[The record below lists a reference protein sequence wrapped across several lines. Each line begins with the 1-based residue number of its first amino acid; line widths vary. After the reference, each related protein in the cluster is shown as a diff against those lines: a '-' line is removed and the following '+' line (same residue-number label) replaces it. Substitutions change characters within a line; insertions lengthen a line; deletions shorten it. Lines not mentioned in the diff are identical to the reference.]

1 MYSIKLELPTD
12 EAEWQAFTQGA
23 QKTKKQRGLWYRTR
37 YDQICHTLL
46 SEAEGHKSI
55 PSNLPQLSN
64 FLILLGL
71 SSGVLDFLR
80 RQKEPFFE
88 TRHALSRLGSVL
100 PAIHSR
106 LMAGPEGA
114 MKTHGR
120 AVYHITVI
128 ALCTPLDDL
137 EQAANDGFS
146 RTGRTP
152 KQHTRG
158 AIIRLLTKHKVGA
171 EPARHAVHLLKL
183 YLMPPLNPEPPSD
196 QGAVDGLLA
205 ASGILSPTI
214 YSPYEPSAL
223 YFGVLTLWAYHI
235 GRVIDDD
242 ERAGTQ
248 AAEISSGAE
257 VGPHTQQ
264 SRGPSSSPFVS
275 ITADL
280 QDIEAA
286 IDKEDG
292 HACRRHWRKI
302 VQHVSTKLAARRN
315 SNAQEYSQVLR
326 LLSDNISI

>member
-1 MYSIKLELPTD
+1 MKLELPTD
-12 EAEWQAFTQGA
+12 EAEWQTFTQSA
-23 QKTKKQRGLWYRTR
+23 QKTKKQRGTAYRTR
-37 YDQICHTLL
+37 YNEICHTLL

-80 RQKEPFFE
+80 RQKEPFFD

-120 AVYHITVI
+120 AVYHVTVI

-152 KQHTRG
+152 KQHTRA

-196 QGAVDGLLA
+196 QGAVDDLLA
-205 ASGILSPTI
+205 APGILSRLTC
-214 YSPYEPSAL
+214 SPYEPSAL
-223 YFGVLTLWAYHI
+223 YFGVLTLWAYLI
-235 GRVIDDD
+235 GRVSDDD
-242 ERAGTQ
+242 EDACAQ
-248 AAEISSGAE
+248 AAENSPEAE
-257 VGPHTQQ
+257 ADSRTQHF
-264 SRGPSSSPFVS
+264 RGPSSSPLVS

-280 QDIEAA
+280 QGVEAA
-286 IDKEDG
+286 IDKEDA

-326 LLSDNISI
+326 LLSENISI